1 MKTIISLPV
10 RLRRVGRRLWVI
22 GACAAVIS
30 GLAAA
35 LVLMVVG
42 GWLDLLWEISPGCR
56 IAAWWIAAAGAAAL
70 LAVALTR
77 TAARG
82 RPAALARRLDFV
94 TGSGGAVLTGLDLH
108 HGLSQREASLARP
121 TSAGLAAMAVQH
133 ATALADRAP
142 MSQAIPLRP
151 LGRAMAVLVL
161 LATGVCLAALAM
173 PNLFSTEWRRF
184 AQPWADVPP
193 YSPLRFSVTPGDKNV
208 LYGGELEIGATVK
221 GEIVDR
227 LDLVLQ
233 GPSGEQTRLPMFSEP
248 GGKWRAVLS
257 KLTAPTA
264 YFVQA
269 YRARSEKYRITI
281 LSVPQLE
288 AVRVRVAPPEYSG
301 QPPLEGPM
309 PEGGVKGLRGTRTT
323 VWATSNRPLSGGT
336 LVVQQK
342 GSKLTIP
349 MRPTEP
355 GAQEAM
361 GQFTIEADGKF
372 ECRVIDEAGQ
382 SSQQAFSANI
392 TMVPDQPPL
401 VRILEPPPI
410 SLATATVA
418 LPVVLSAED
427 DCGLARLE
435 LYRNLNESR
444 PLAAQVKL
452 PRKWPHRCDERVLL
466 PLAGYGLVPG
476 DVIKLFA
483 RAEDNDPA
491 GAKGA
496 ESQVVVV
503 RIISQEEFERM
514 LQLEQ
519 GIETLAAKYHEA
531 MRRLESLDQE
541 SDGLRRKLRKQPK
554 RPLGDQVRTDLQNLQ
569 RAMRL
574 ASDAM
579 GEAAGHRL
587 PFDLDN
593 PMTLELEKL
602 VRVTDEMAKE
612 LEKLD
617 KQRDLLPEELAK
629 KLDAMAKRLEQ
640 ARGQYRK
647 FVMQPIEHLEAIFP
661 LLVDQERFVVLV
673 LRQQDLAE
681 RMVSL
686 RGHDDEN
693 NSALRARMRDL
704 EYEQRQIRTAL
715 DDLLGDIED
724 HATRLPEVPEL
735 EKLRATALGFAKKV
749 RASGASPAMLAAE
762 NALSEFAGTRAYTSA
777 KEAAEILEKFLKR
790 CQAED
795 GIAAQCRGA
804 IVFQPML
811 AQGMGNTLSQL
822 LAAMGLGS
830 GSGFGGAGGLGAYGL
845 YGQMAGM
852 SGLGTGPL
860 GHRQTGGAGRGP
872 LSGGAAGGENPDAA
886 SPADVSASAAATAG
900 SDAPVPVR
908 YRRNVGQ
915 YFQRLSEEL
924 GDRPQ
929 GSRRGGK

>member
-1 MKTIISLPV
+1 V
-10 RLRRVGRRLWVI
+10 
-22 GACAAVIS
+22 
-30 GLAAA
+30 
-35 LVLMVVG
+35 
-42 GWLDLLWEISPGCR
+42 
-56 IAAWWIAAAGAAAL
+56 
-70 LAVALTR
+70 
-77 TAARG
+77 
-82 RPAALARRLDFV
+82 ARRLDVV

-108 HGLSQREASLARP
+108 HGLSQREPSLAKP
-121 TSAGLAAMAVQH
+121 TSAGLAVMAVQQ
-133 ATALADRAP
+133 AAALAERAP
-142 MSQAIPLRP
+142 MSRAVPLRP
-151 LGRAMAVLVL
+151 LGRAMAVLAL
-161 LATGVCLAALAM
+161 LAAGLCLAGVAM
-173 PNLFSTEWRRF
+173 PDLFLTEWRRF

-193 YSPLRFSVTPGDKNV
+193 YSPLRFTVTPGNVVV

-221 GEIVDR
+221 GGIVDR
-227 LDLVLQ
+227 LELVLQ
-233 GPSGEQTRLPMFSEP
+233 GESGELTRLPMFSEP

-257 KLTAPTA
+257 KLTAPA
-264 YFVQA
+264 GYFVQA
-269 YRARSEKYRITI
+269 YRARSPKYRITI
-281 LSVPQLE
+281 VSVPQLE
-288 AVRVRVAPPEYSG
+288 AVRVRVAPPEYAG

-309 PEGGVKGLRGTRTT
+309 PEGGVKGLRGTKTT

-336 LVVQQK
+336 LVVQRK
-342 GSKLTIP
+342 GAKVTIP

-355 GAQEAM
+355 GPSEAM

-382 SSQQAFSANI
+382 PSQQAFSANI
-392 TMVPDQPPL
+392 TLVADQPPL
-401 VRILEPPPI
+401 VRILEPPPV
-410 SLATATVA
+410 SLATPTAG

-444 PLAAQVKL
+444 PLPAQVKL
-452 PRKWPHRCDERVLL
+452 PRKWPHRCDERVTL
-466 PLAGYGLVPG
+466 PLAGYGLSPG

-531 MRRLESLDQE
+531 MRRLESLDQAN
-541 SDGLRRKLRKQPK
+541 DGLRRKLRKQPS
-554 RPLGDQVRTDLQNLQ
+554 RPLGEQARAELQSLQ

-574 ASDAM
+574 ASDSM
-579 GEAAGHRL
+579 GTAAAHRL

-593 PMTLELEKL
+593 PLTLELEKL
-602 VRVTDEMAKE
+602 VRATDEMAKE

-617 KQRDLLPEELAK
+617 KQRDLLPEDLAK

-640 ARGQYRK
+640 ARGRYRQ
-647 FVMQPIEHLEAIFP
+647 FAMQPIEHLEAIFP

-681 RMVSL
+681 RMASL
-686 RGHDDEN
+686 RGHDDQQ
-693 NSALRARMRDL
+693 SGSLRSRMRDL
-704 EYEQRQIRTAL
+704 EYDQRQIRLAL

-724 HATRLPEVPEL
+724 HATRLPDVPEL
-735 EKLRATALGFAKKV
+735 EKLRATALEFAKKV
-749 RASGASPAMLAAE
+749 RASRASPAMLAAE

-777 KEAAEILEKFLKR
+777 KEAADVLERFLKR
-790 CQAED
+790 CQSED
-795 GIAAQCRGA
+795 GIAGQCRGA
-804 IVFQPML
+804 IVFQPVL
-811 AQGMGNTLSQL
+811 AQCMGNTLSQL

-830 GSGFGGAGGLGAYGL
+830 GSGFGGMGGYGAYGL

-852 SGLGTGPL
+852 SGMGMGQWGRRTNGP
-860 GHRQTGGAGRGP
+860 AGRGP
-872 LSGGAAGGENPDAA
+872 ASGGSAAAGDNPDARR
-886 SPADVSASAAATAG
+886 SADASASGAATAG
-900 SDAPVPVR
+900 ADALVPVR

-924 GDRPQ
+924 GDRPK
-929 GSRRGGK
+929 GNRREDK